1 MTRMRAATNRLL
13 DQLPSRDREEL
24 LASCEDVE
32 LMQGQVLA
40 EPGEPVGHVY
50 FPRTSSIARVI
61 EAGGGSKLGV
71 ELIGNE
77 GMLGASLLL
86 GIASSP
92 VQAMVQGAGT
102 AWKMGAGRF
111 RSSLT
116 EGSALRRAGHAYLF
130 VLFDQLSRT
139 AGCTR
144 FHLVEERL
152 ARWLLMTSDRACSN
166 AFHMTHEFLAHT
178 LGVRRVGITR
188 AATALQ
194 RKKLIHYARGE
205 IVILD
210 RKGLVKVACA
220 CYAADLASYQRVLG

>member
-1 MTRMRAATNRLL
+1 MKSTSATNRLL
-13 DQLPSRDREEL
+13 AQLPRRDREAL
-24 LASCEDVE
+24 LEHCEHVE
-32 LMQGQVLA
+32 LAQGEVLA
-40 EPGEPVGHVY
+40 RPGEPVGHVY
-50 FPRTSSIARVI
+50 FPTTSSIARMV
-61 EAGGGSKLGV
+61 EAGGGSSLGV

-77 GMLGASLLL
+77 GMFGASLLL

-92 VQAMVQGAGT
+92 AQAVVQSHGA
-102 AWKMGAGRF
+102 AWKMSAIRF
-111 RSSLT
+111 RASLI
-116 EGSALRRAGHAYLF
+116 EGSALRRAGQSYLF
-130 VLFDQLSRT
+130 VLFDQLART

-152 ARWLLMTSDRACSN
+152 ARWLLMTSDRVRSS

-188 AATALQ
+188 AATTLQ
-194 RKKLIHYARGE
+194 RRGLIHYARGD

>member
-1 MTRMRAATNRLL
+1 MTSTRFTNRLL
-13 DQLPSRDREEL
+13 DQLPRRDREEIL
-24 LASCEDVE
+24 VHCEDVE
-32 LMQGQVLA
+32 LAQGEILV
-40 EPGEPVGHVY
+40 EPGEPMAHVY
-50 FPRTSSIARVI
+50 FPRTSSIARVV
-61 EAGGGSKLGV
+61 EAGGGSSLGV

-77 GMLGASLLL
+77 GMFGASLLL

-92 VQAMVQGAGT
+92 AQAVVQGRGA
-102 AWKMGAGRF
+102 AWKLSAARF
-111 RSSLT
+111 RASLT
-116 EGSALRRAGHAYLF
+116 EAGALRRAGHSYLF
-130 VLFDQLSRT
+130 VLFDQLART

-152 ARWLLMTSDRACSN
+152 ARWLLMTSDRAGSS

-194 RKKLIHYARGE
+194 RRKLIHYARGE

-220 CYAADLASYQRVLG
+220 CYAADLASYRRVLG